1 MTTQNCDL
9 IERAR
14 PICGVVN
21 MSTQREVAPLPLA
34 KSWKNICSSFNMKSI
49 HTVLD

>member
-21 MSTQREVAPLPLA
+21 MSTQCEVAPLA

-49 HTVLD
+49 HTILD